1 MQAMTLHTGELMHIV
16 MADFHKD
23 WRQKMVFGKLN
34 KLRAEHKKALQKL
47 NEAQKKVDEAA
58 ARVKEAENM
67 EILSFIDEKK
77 ITPEQL
83 YELVNG
89 KENTSNEGNKDFKH

>member
-1 MQAMTLHTGELMHIV
+1 
-16 MADFHKD
+16 
-23 WRQKMVFGKLN
+23 
-34 KLRAEHKKALQKL
+34 
-47 NEAQKKVDEAA
+47 
-58 ARVKEAENM
+58 M

>member
-1 MQAMTLHTGELMHIV
+1 
-16 MADFHKD
+16 
-23 WRQKMVFGKLN
+23 MVFRKLN

>member
-1 MQAMTLHTGELMHIV
+1 
-16 MADFHKD
+16 
-23 WRQKMVFGKLN
+23 MVFGKLN
-34 KLRAEHKKALQKL
+34 KLRAEHKRALQKL
-47 NEAQKKVDEAA
+47 NEAQKKVDEVA

>member
-1 MQAMTLHTGELMHIV
+1 
-16 MADFHKD
+16 
-23 WRQKMVFGKLN
+23 MVFGKLN

-58 ARVKEAENM
+58 AKVKEAENM
-67 EILSFIDEKK
+67 EILSLIDEKK

-89 KENTSNEGNKDFKH
+89 KEGTSNEGIKDFKH

>member
-1 MQAMTLHTGELMHIV
+1 
-16 MADFHKD
+16 
-23 WRQKMVFGKLN
+23 MVFGKLN
-34 KLRAEHKKALQKL
+34 KLHVEHKKALQKL

>member
-1 MQAMTLHTGELMHIV
+1 
-16 MADFHKD
+16 
-23 WRQKMVFGKLN
+23 MVFGKLN
-34 KLRAEHKKALQKL
+34 KIRAEHKKALQKL
-47 NEAQKKVDEAA
+47 NEVQKKVDEAA

>member
-1 MQAMTLHTGELMHIV
+1 
-16 MADFHKD
+16 
-23 WRQKMVFGKLN
+23 MVFGKLN

>member
-1 MQAMTLHTGELMHIV
+1 
-16 MADFHKD
+16 
-23 WRQKMVFGKLN
+23 MVFVKLN